1 MDIGDW
7 MVLFRGDIKCKS
19 LQRRTSISVI
29 LPADNMHFLSDSE
42 EIIPQPYKTLYL
54 LHGLYGSD
62 DIFLANTSIQ
72 KFAED
77 KGIAIVIPCGDN
89 SFYLDNRQAHAYYGE
104 YVGQELLDITRNIF
118 PLSHRREDTF
128 IAGFSMG
135 GYGAIRNGLKYSH
148 NFSKIGMISAALITD
163 EIASYEDDSNVLR
176 SRAFYESCFGSL
188 DEVKNSDKDPKY
200 LIDSCD
206 DVPDIFMACGV
217 DDFLYDKNVD
227 FYEFL
232 KSRNVNANFI
242 QDSGE
247 HTWEFCDKYVK
258 KFIETLI

>member
-1 MDIGDW
+1 

-29 LPADNMHFLSDSE
+29 LPADNIHFLQDTE
-42 EIIPQPYKTLYL
+42 EIVPQPYKTLYL

-77 KGIAIVIPCGDN
+77 NGIAIVIPCGEN
-89 SFYLDNRQAHAYYGE
+89 SFYVDNMKAHAYYGE

-118 PLSHRREDTF
+118 PLSDKREDTF

-135 GYGAIRNGLKYSH
+135 GYGAIRNGLKYSE

-163 EIASYEDDSNVLR
+163 DIADYVSDGNVLR
-176 SRAFYESCFGSL
+176 SRDFYESIFGDL
-188 DEVKNSDKDPKY
+188 DKLKGSDMDPKA
-200 LIDSCD
+200 LIENCG

-217 DDFLYDKNVD
+217 DDFLYEKNVD
-227 FYEFL
+227 FHEFL
-232 KSRNVNANFI
+232 KSKDIESEFI
-242 QDSGE
+242 EAPGE
-247 HTWEFCDKYVK
+247 HTWEFSDRHIKE
-258 KFIETLI
+258 FIKRLVE

>member
-1 MDIGDW
+1 

-29 LPADNMHFLSDSE
+29 LPADNLHFLQDTE
-42 EIIPQPYKTLYL
+42 EIVPQPYRTLYL

-77 KGIAIVIPCGDN
+77 HGIAIVIPCGEN
-89 SFYLDNRQAHAYYGE
+89 SFYVDNEKAHAYYGE

-118 PLSHRREDTF
+118 PLSDKREDTF

-135 GYGAIRNGLKYSH
+135 GYGAIRNGLKYYE

-163 EIASYEDDSNVLR
+163 DIVSYASDDNVLR
-176 SRAFYESCFGSL
+176 SREFYESIFGNL
-188 DEVKNSDKDPKY
+188 DELEGSDMDPKA
-200 LIDSCD
+200 LIESCS
-206 DVPDIFMACGV
+206 DVPDIFMACGEG
-217 DDFLYDKNVD
+217 DFLLDKNVD
-227 FYEFL
+227 FHEYLTSNGINCEF
-232 KSRNVNANFI
+232 I
-242 QDSGE
+242 TPEGE
-247 HTWEFCDKYVK
+247 HTWEFCDKYIK
-258 KFIETLI
+258 EFIKTL

>member
-1 MDIGDW
+1 
-7 MVLFRGDIKCKS
+7 MVLFRGDVKCKS

-29 LPADNMHFLSDSE
+29 LPSDNIHFLQDRE
-42 EIIPQPYKTLYL
+42 EIVPQPYKTLYL

-77 KGIAIVIPCGDN
+77 NGIAIVIPCGEN
-89 SFYLDNRQAHAYYGE
+89 SFYVDNVNAHAYYGE

-118 PLSHRREDTF
+118 PLSDKREDTF

-135 GYGAIRNGLKYSH
+135 GYGAIRNGLKYSQ

-163 EIASYEDDSNVLR
+163 DIVNYTDDANVLR
-176 SRAFYESCFGSL
+176 SRQFYESLFGDL
-188 DEVKNSDKDPKY
+188 GKLKGSDMDPKA
-200 LIDSCD
+200 LIESTEDI
-206 DVPDIFMACGV
+206 PDIFMACGE
-217 DDFLYDKNVD
+217 DDFLFDKNMD

-232 KSRNVNANFI
+232 NSKNVDGQFI
-242 QDSGE
+242 KAPGE
-247 HTWEFCDKYVK
+247 HTWEFCDKYIK
-258 KFIETLI
+258 EFIKTLK

>member
-1 MDIGDW
+1 

-29 LPADNMHFLSDSE
+29 LPADNIHFLNDSE
-42 EIIPQPYKTLYL
+42 EIVPKPYRTLYL

-77 KGIAIVIPCGDN
+77 HGIAIVIPCGEN
-89 SFYLDNRQAHAYYGE
+89 SFYVDNENAHAYYGE

-118 PLSHRREDTF
+118 PLSDKREDTF

-135 GYGAIRNGLKYSH
+135 GYGAIRNGLKYSQ

-163 EIASYEDDSNVLR
+163 DIVDYTSDDNVLR
-176 SRAFYESCFGSL
+176 SNSFYESCFGSL
-188 DEVKNSDKDPKY
+188 DKIKDSDKDPKY
-200 LIDSCD
+200 LIDSTENI
-206 DVPDIFMACGV
+206 PDIFMACGH
-217 DDFLYDKNVD
+217 DDFLFDKNVD

-232 KSRNVNANFI
+232 NSRNVNVEFM
-242 QDSGE
+242 QSPGE
-247 HTWEFCDKYVK
+247 HTWEFCDKHVK
-258 KFIETLI
+258 EFIKRL

>member
-1 MDIGDW
+1 

-29 LPADNMHFLSDSE
+29 LPADNIHFLQDTE
-42 EIIPQPYKTLYL
+42 EIVPKPYRTLYL

-77 KGIAIVIPCGDN
+77 NGIAIVIPCGEN
-89 SFYLDNRQAHAYYGE
+89 SFYVDNPKAHAYYGE

-135 GYGAIRNGLKYSH
+135 GYGAVRNGLKYH
-148 NFSKIGMISAALITD
+148 ENFSKIGMISAALITD
-163 EIASYEDDSNVLR
+163 DIVNYTEDGNVLR
-176 SRAFYESCFGSL
+176 SRDFYESIFGDL
-188 DEVKNSDKDPKY
+188 DELKGSDMDPKA
-200 LIDSCD
+200 LIERCPN
-206 DVPDIFMACGV
+206 VPDIYMACGE
-217 DDFLYDKNVD
+217 DDFLFEKNVD
-227 FYEFL
+227 FHEFL
-232 KSRNVNANFI
+232 KDMDIDADFVKA
-242 QDSGE
+242 SGE
-247 HTWEFCDKYVK
+247 HTWEFSEKYIK
-258 KFIETLI
+258 EFIKTLG

>member
-1 MDIGDW
+1 
-7 MVLFRGDIKCKS
+7 MVLFRGDVKCKS

-29 LPADNMHFLSDSE
+29 LPADNIHFLSDSE
-42 EIIPQPYKTLYL
+42 EIVPQPYKTLYL

-77 KGIAIVIPCGDN
+77 HGIAVVIPCGEN
-89 SFYLDNRQAHAYYGE
+89 SFYVDHEKSHAYYGE

-118 PLSHRREDTF
+118 PLSDKREDTF

-135 GYGAIRNGLKYSH
+135 GYGAVRNGLKYFK

-163 EIASYEDDSNVLR
+163 DIADYVSDDNVLR
-176 SRAFYESCFGSL
+176 DVSFYESCFGDL
-188 DEVKNSDKDPKY
+188 DNIQNSDKNPKY
-200 LIDSCD
+200 LIDNCED
-206 DVPDIFMACGV
+206 IPDIFMACG
-217 DDFLYDKNVD
+217 DNDFLIDKNID
-227 FYEFL
+227 FYNFL
-232 KSRNVNANFI
+232 KSRNIEAEFI
-242 QDSGE
+242 QAPGE

-258 KFIETLI
+258 EFIKTL